1 MCSYAVCAV
10 ARSDVLEEGD
20 YILSVNGVRTSTMN
34 HDDIVDMLRS
44 ASDDISLEIEYEL
57 PEAGEARRP
66 SY

>member
-1 MCSYAVCAV
+1 
-10 ARSDVLEEGD
+10 
-20 YILSVNGVRTSTMN
+20 MN

-66 SY
+66 SYNCRACTYSHNVVAFY